1 MKKFAKLFVVALMFV
16 LVTGC
21 GGKKITCTYTT
32 SDSYY
37 GKDNNYNEAVTLD
50 KKIVREYADNGIG
63 VVKYTIYSEQTYN
76 QKYLTYLQT
85 EYKETIND
93 LYKDALESC
102 DKYNSASFVTCKV
115 KLKGKKISQTITYNL
130 KGMTKDSLEKLYDDD
145 AISYSVYSTAVDAI
159 GSTYDKDLVDTKE
172 PSNQYTC
179 K

>member
-21 GGKKITCTYTT
+21 GGKKITCTYSE
-32 SDSYY
+32 SDSYH
-37 GKDNNYNEAVTLD
+37 GKSYQ
-50 KKIVREYADNGIG
+50 KIVREYADNGIG

-159 GSTYDKDLVDTKE
+159 GSTYDKDLADTKE